1 MHHALMKTI
10 GSLPAETLV
19 YCGHEYTIANLKYA
33 REMRN
38 VRPIYFCLNCFI
50 PRSLSTLLFRAHC
63 FSASTMV
70 YVPIHVCIYS
80 AFLFVYICMYS
91 VYTYIYAIYIYI
103 FVLYFMLIVVGTGS
117 ALGCRFAATV
127 EPNNFALQ
135 NKLEWA
141 QKQQIS
147 GKPTVPSSIGEV

>member
-1 MHHALMKTI
+1 MYL
-10 GSLPAETLV
+10 
-19 YCGHEYTIANLKYA
+19 YTY
-33 REMRN
+33 
-38 VRPIYFCLNCFI
+38 VFI
-50 PRSLSTLLFRAHC
+50 LHFYLCT
-63 FSASTMV
+63 
-70 YVPIHVCIYS
+70 YVCI
-80 AFLFVYICMYS
+80 AYIHI
-91 VYTYIYAIYIYI
+91 YTLYIYI